1 MLVNNVDGEQK
12 VSSMLKN
19 SSFYIE
25 VAKFVQAYTTIIK
38 NPNEFLQMAKLQTLV
53 SESDKLSWEQLVK
66 IMQTCDLGFNKV
78 PTAME
83 LVVYYNY
90 ALEMGS
96 IEKQEKRIATVED
109 VANYIDSHK

>member
-66 IMQTCDLGFNKV
+66 IMVEHDMAKV
-78 PTAME
+78 AADTMASKVRTNLAE
-83 LVVYYNY
+83 Y
-90 ALEMGS
+90 LEKG
-96 IEKQEKRIATVED
+96 IVK
-109 VANYIDSHK
+109 